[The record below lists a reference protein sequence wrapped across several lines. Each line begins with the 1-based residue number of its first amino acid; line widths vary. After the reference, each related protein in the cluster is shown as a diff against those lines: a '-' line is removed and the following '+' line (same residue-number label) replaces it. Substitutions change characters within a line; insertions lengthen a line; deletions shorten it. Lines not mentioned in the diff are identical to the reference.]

1 MSANMKVHILDL
13 GSMGSD
19 FNALVAMYTRA
30 TAQDKSP
37 TCKYVTFPVWGLYI
51 EHPQAKIIFDT
62 GLRADAL
69 DGGEPPE
76 KLLNFPI
83 YRTEEQSMEHQL
95 ELCGVKPEEI
105 DYVIVSHLHHDHA
118 GRLDLFKNAK
128 VVVQKTE
135 LMNALWSTHVVD
147 PMGTYL
153 RADLEYDHLK
163 WMPIDG
169 EYDLLDGIKLIPA
182 PGHVDGLQCM
192 MLSLANNGNMLI
204 TSDASYTSIN
214 WGPVPRPAGA
224 LADSKAYFATMAKLH
239 KLADETK
246 ATVIFGHD
254 RAQFDS
260 LKHAPEYYD

>member
-1 MSANMKVHILDL
+1 MGVNMKVRILDL

-30 TAQDKSP
+30 TAQNKEP
-37 TCKYVTFPVWGLYI
+37 VCKYVTFPVWALYI
-51 EHPQAKIIFDT
+51 DHPQGKIIFDT

-69 DGGEPPE
+69 CGGEPPE

-83 YRTEEQSMEHQL
+83 YRSEEQSMEHQL

-105 DYVIVSHLHHDHA
+105 DYVVMSHLHHDHS
-118 GRLDLFKNAK
+118 GRMDMFPNAK
-128 VVVQKTE
+128 IVVQKTE
-135 LMNALWSTHVVD
+135 LMNALYSTHVID

-153 RADLEYDHLK
+153 RADLEHDFK
-163 WMPIDG
+163 WMPVEG
-169 EYDLLDGIKLIPA
+169 EYELLDGIKLIPA

-192 MLSLANNGNMLI
+192 LLDLENTGALLV
-204 TSDASYTSIN
+204 TSDASYTSLN
-214 WGPVPRPAGA
+214 WGPPARPAGA

-239 KLADETK
+239 KIADETN